1 MRVKLDENLPIQ
13 FKRLFTESGHD
24 AATVLDEGIG
34 GATDVEI
41 ASACLAED
49 RVLLTQDLDFAD
61 IRAYPPSEYPGIVVF
76 RLANQGRDGLLQ
88 VGTTLLETLAGS
100 SPKGQLWIVE
110 GARVRIRE

>member
-76 RLANQGRDGLLQ
+76 RLANQGGMVSYKSVQPCLRRWPGHPPRGSCGL
-88 VGTTLLETLAGS
+88 
-100 SPKGQLWIVE
+100 
-110 GARVRIRE
+110 